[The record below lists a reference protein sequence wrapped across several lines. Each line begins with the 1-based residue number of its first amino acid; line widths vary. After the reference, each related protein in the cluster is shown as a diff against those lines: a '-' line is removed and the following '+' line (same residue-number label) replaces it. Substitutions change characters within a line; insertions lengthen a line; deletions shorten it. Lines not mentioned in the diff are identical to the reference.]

1 MNSLLKIDN
10 VTLMFPMIEKKI
22 LENISYDVTEGDFVI
37 VLGGNGSGKS
47 SLLKLIDKRYK
58 TTSGAIYYRGIE
70 INKTPMQA
78 YYQSVK
84 TLTQSTVES
93 LFPSLTVMENY
104 KLFVGANHKPRDSLF
119 KNNRI
124 FADYLAQFNTQLAIK
139 LDQQVLYLSG
149 GEKQALVLAL
159 IMMAPPDLLLLDEH
173 TSALDPKSADNIIQL
188 TGELVKKHRI
198 TCLLATHDLQL
209 ASTYGDRL
217 LSLKDGK
224 VYRTLEKPQKSS
236 LTAQDLRSLCY

>member
-1 MNSLLKIDN
+1 MKTLLKIDH
-10 VTLMFPMIEKKI
+10 VSLTFPMVEKKI
-22 LENISYDVTEGDFVI
+22 LENISYDIAEGDFVI

-58 TTSGAIYYRGIE
+58 TTHGAIYYRGVE
-70 INKTPMQA
+70 INKMAVQT

-104 KLFVGANHKPRDSLF
+104 KLFVAANNKKPDLIF
-119 KNNRI
+119 KNNREL
-124 FADYLAQFNTQLAIK
+124 ADFLAQFNAQLATK
-139 LDQQVLYLSG
+139 LDQQVIFLSG

-159 IMMAPPDLLLLDEH
+159 TMMNPPDLLLLDEH

-209 ASTYGDRL
+209 AATFGDRL
-217 LSLKDGK
+217 LALKDGK

-236 LTAQDLRSLCY
+236 LTSQDLRSLCY